1 MIAIIGLGNPGRR
14 YTGTRHNI
22 GFDIVDSTA
31 EKLKADFRAG
41 QGEYEIAEGVLEKNE
56 YLLVKPMTWMNNSGI
71 AVKEIADRF
80 AVNTDHLLVISDDF
94 HLPLGKLR
102 LRQKGSDGGHNGLAS
117 VMYHL
122 QTTMFPRLRCGIAGP
137 GLPMRKDEL
146 KEYVLNRFDKNEID
160 EVNGLIRN
168 AVDCVT
174 MIITK
179 GVAET
184 QSRFQHNV

>member
-1 MIAIIGLGNPGRR
+1 VIAIIGLGNPGKR

-22 GFDIVDSTA
+22 GFDIIDRTA
-31 EKLKADFRAG
+31 EKLEADFRAG
-41 QGEYEIAEGVLEKNE
+41 HGEYEIAEGVLEKNE
-56 YLLVKPMTWMNNSGI
+56 YLLVKPLTWMNNSGI

-80 AVNTDHLLVISDDF
+80 AVNPDHLLVISDDF

-117 VMYHL
+117 VIYHL
-122 QTTMFPRLRCGIAGP
+122 QTTMFPRLRCGIAGQ
-137 GLPMRKDEL
+137 GLPAQKDEL
-146 KEYVLNRFDKNEID
+146 KEYVLNRFEKNEID
-160 EVNGLIRN
+160 EVNSLIRN